1 MPDFRSNTNDTMVMI
16 HGHRGFRGLY
26 PENTVTA
33 FIEAAKLGVDAL
45 EMDVVISKD
54 GEVVVSHEA
63 WMNHLFCTRP
73 DGVPVEND
81 PAKYNLYRMAYAEI
95 RPYDCGKRSH
105 PDFPLQKK
113 LTEHKPLLR
122 EVIAEVGRF
131 VKEHQ
136 RPPMK
141 YNIEIKTEAPDGI
154 FNPPPAQFVKLVY
167 DVIQKAGVVQQVH
180 MQSFDVRVL
189 QEIKRENFHCTVGL
203 LVETN
208 EDLETH
214 LDRLGFLPHMFSPE
228 YNLLSGEVIAHVQ
241 ELGML
246 CIPWTVNDMNDM
258 QILTL
263 MGVDGLITDYP
274 DRALAVTNRKIQL
287 PLKP

>member
-1 MPDFRSNTNDTMVMI
+1 MPESRSNTDNAMVVI

-73 DGVPVEND
+73 DGTPVEND
-81 PAKYNLYRMAYAEI
+81 PGKYNFYQMTYREI
-95 RPYDCGKRSH
+95 RQYDCGKRGH

-113 LTEHKPLLR
+113 MAERKPLLS
-122 EVIAEVGRF
+122 EVIASVESF
-131 VKEHQ
+131 IKEHR

-141 YNIEIKTEAPDGI
+141 YNIEIKTEGPDEL
-154 FNPPPAQFVKLVY
+154 FNPTPSRFVKQVY
-167 DVIQKAGVVQQVH
+167 EVVKKEGVVQQVH
-180 MQSFDVRVL
+180 LQSFDVRIL
-189 QEIKRENFHCTVGL
+189 QEIKKEKLPCTIGL

-214 LDRLGFLPHMFSPE
+214 LDRLGFLPHIFSPE
-228 YNLLSGEVIAHVQ
+228 YNLLSGEVITHAQ
-241 ELGML
+241 EAGML
-246 CIPWTVNDMNDM
+246 CIPWTVNDTNDM
-258 QILTL
+258 QMLML

-274 DRALAVTNRKIQL
+274 DRALALTNRKIQL